1 MQEVKRLPENARS
14 FQANG
19 KTYIVHELLTLD
31 AYRKLEELRIEIQAG
46 TGAAGV
52 LSLAN
57 KAYAALNATKFAD
70 ASVIMYNLINAA
82 EPVAEGRPPLFMLAL
97 TLFARPEG
105 SDVTKWSQA
114 EAEEWLKDWNA
125 EGYSAADFFAL
136 ASSRISGYTDF
147 FAPFIHGTSAT
158 ESEPNESAK

>member
-19 KTYIVHELLTLD
+19 KTYIIHELLTLD

-46 TGAAGV
+46 TGPAGV

-57 KAYAALNATKFAD
+57 RAYTALNASKFAD
-70 ASVIMYNLINAA
+70 ASVILYNLINAA

-105 SDVTKWSQA
+105 SDVTQWNQA

-125 EGYSAADFFAL
+125 EGYSASDFFAL
-136 ASSRISGYTDF
+136 ASSRIIGYTEF
-147 FAPFIHGTSAT
+147 FAVSIRDISETANEPSGSAG
-158 ESEPNESAK
+158 